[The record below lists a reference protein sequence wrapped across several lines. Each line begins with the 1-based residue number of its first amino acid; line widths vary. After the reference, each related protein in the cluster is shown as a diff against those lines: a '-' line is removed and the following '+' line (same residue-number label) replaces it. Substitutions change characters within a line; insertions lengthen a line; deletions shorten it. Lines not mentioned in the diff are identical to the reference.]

1 MREGGDGESLKSLF
15 SVEERDEYSAQHFCS
30 RPRWPPWINK
40 ESLVARG
47 KRKRERMRVFSPQLQ
62 FRTKILKTS
71 WMCSRWSRPQREEGE
86 ATNPAGGG
94 RGGEGGRERR
104 GGGGGGGGGG
114 GIWSK
119 FKIKQEH
126 LLFSPASLSWC
137 SSNVSYCCNEGG
149 YFWTSYKNIHSL
161 LLFLRSEGKTQVVKF
176 LQRRRRPDLLRWP
189 KLGQR
194 QGQEGTHW
202 SDHQKK

>member
-1 MREGGDGESLKSLF
+1 MREGDGESLKSLF

-30 RPRWPPWINK
+30 RPRWPPRINK

-71 WMCSRWSRPQREEGE
+71 WMCSRCSRPQDEEEE
-86 ATNPAGGG
+86 ATNPAGG
-94 RGGEGGRERR
+94 ERR
-104 GGGGGGGGGG
+104 EGG